1 MLCRY
6 IIYTIFIYVLE
17 IDMRKASDQ
26 KAPIKIAKKTLLAV
40 LSTAVVAV
48 SGAYSPA
55 AQATSSFSI
64 FGKEVVHSARQHLGL
79 PYIWGGEDPNRGF
92 DCSGLIKFTFQEFDV
107 NLPHRADLQFKYGE
121 QVARTNLEPG
131 DVVFFATGGYPIGHV
146 GIYVGEGQFIHAPR
160 RGKPV
165 QVDTI
170 EKGYYSSRFV
180 GARRIRPSYF

>member
-1 MLCRY
+1 
-6 IIYTIFIYVLE
+6 
-17 IDMRKASDQ
+17 MRKASPK
-26 KAPIKIAKKTLLAV
+26 KAPIKIAKKTFLA
-40 LSTAVVAV
+40 LASTAVLAL
-48 SGAYSPA
+48 SGALAPT

-79 PYIWGGEDPNRGF
+79 PYVWGGEDPNRGF

-121 QVARTNLEPG
+121 QVSRDNLAPG

-165 QVDTI
+165 QVDSI
-170 EKGYYSSRFV
+170 DSGYYQRRFV
-180 GARRIRPSYF
+180 GARRIRPDYF